1 MIEIRKSHKALSKGK
16 LTHYPVFDEFYMYF
30 RSYEDEKILIIV
42 NNKAEDREIE
52 LKRLEQLFSSDDVFK
67 NLKTGKEI
75 SFSIDKN
82 LLIPGYDVGIYKIT
96 NSKFQIPNKP
106 QLPISN

>member
-1 MIEIRKSHKALSKGK
+1 
-16 LTHYPVFDEFYMYF
+16 MYF